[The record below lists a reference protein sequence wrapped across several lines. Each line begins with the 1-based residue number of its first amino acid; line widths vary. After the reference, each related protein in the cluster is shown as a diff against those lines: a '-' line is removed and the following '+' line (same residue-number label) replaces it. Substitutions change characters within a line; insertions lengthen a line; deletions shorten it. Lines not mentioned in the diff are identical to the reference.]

1 MENHFQL
8 PAETNLHHVRLRTG
22 NLDRAIDFY
31 QRVIGLKILERHSDT
46 VSLSAAESQTAIL
59 ILTADASAVRRPLRA
74 TGLYHLAIRY
84 PTRRELAHSLVR
96 LVAANCS
103 ISGGSD
109 HQFGASIYLDD
120 HDGNGVE
127 LYFDLPRPQWPL
139 RQDKLFILTGN
150 NPLNFDRLLA
160 SVEGEE
166 PQLQAPSGTDLGHLN
181 LHVPDLVEAE
191 QFYRDVLSFEMT
203 AHIGPGG
210 RFLATGG
217 YHHQIAIN
225 NWSGKNPAPENAI
238 GLISYRFTVPD
249 AKTLLTLEERAKAR
263 HHQTRWA
270 GDILQIRDPNGNWI
284 EFETLVPVTRENAD
298 RR

>member
-1 MENHFQL
+1 MA
-8 PAETNLHHVRLRTG
+8 P
-22 NLDRAIDFY
+22 I
-31 QRVIGLKILERHSDT
+31 I
-46 VSLSAAESQTAIL
+46 
-59 ILTADASAVRRPLRA
+59 
-74 TGLYHLAIRY
+74 
-84 PTRRELAHSLVR
+84 SLV
-96 LVAANCS
+96 LP
-103 ISGGSD
+103 
-109 HQFGASIYLDD
+109 FYLDD

-225 NWSGKNPAPENAI
+225 NWSGKIPAPENAI

-270 GDILQIRDPNGNWI
+270 GTFSRYAIPTAIGLNSKRSFRLLAKTPIVGELRRLGKLYAHFPRLLAARRISQNFSP
-284 EFETLVPVTRENAD
+284 REWWLSFQRAMPTGLLPSD
-298 RR
+298 LLSGGKPAAFR